1 MNSICEL
8 HLGSVL
14 NLACVAYNLVS
25 FFGLCQRIENHYV
38 AFLFEILE
46 KLVFGAL
53 DIREIISMSLG
64 FRMEL

>member
-14 NLACVAYNLVS
+14 NLACVANIGRRIYNLVS

-53 DIREIISMSLG
+53 GIFCFLER
-64 FRMEL
+64 